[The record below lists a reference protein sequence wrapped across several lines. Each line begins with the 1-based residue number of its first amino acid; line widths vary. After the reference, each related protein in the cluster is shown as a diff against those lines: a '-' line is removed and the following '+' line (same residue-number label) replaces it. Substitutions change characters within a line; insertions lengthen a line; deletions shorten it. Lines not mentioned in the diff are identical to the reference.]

1 MSSKSKEVEARMERV
16 VADYPYIMGW
26 AVVSRDGINMV
37 SDLGAELD
45 DQLVGT
51 VAAAVLSIGDKWSET
66 QHDMPVEYVLMG
78 HNGRRTV
85 FLPAG
90 RDGALVLLL
99 KAGGDWNQIVA
110 AACSLADEFGRLLDS
125 GMI

>member
-1 MSSKSKEVEARMERV
+1 MSSKSTEVEARMEQV
-16 VADYPYIMGW
+16 MADYPYIMGW

-37 SDLGAELD
+37 SDLDAELD

-51 VAAAVLSIGDKWSET
+51 VAAAVLAIGDKWSEE
-66 QHDMPVEYVLMG
+66 QDSSHAEYVLMG
-78 HNGRRTV
+78 HNNRRTI

-99 KAGGDWNQIVA
+99 RAEGDWNQIVA
-110 AACSLADEFGRLLDS
+110 AACSLADRFGRLLDS
-125 GMI
+125 GTM